1 MAARHTPER
10 RPVPRRRDVSVST
23 QRVPFGTPE
32 ALSRGLVLIVDDDPV
47 FTLLARE
54 TLEQNGFETL
64 IAGDVDQGWQLF
76 EERRPDLLLLD
87 VDVSG
92 ASGFDLCRRILSAP
106 RAFDVPIV
114 MVTGHNDTL
123 SIERAYKVG
132 AADFISKPV
141 LWPTLPHR
149 VGFILR
155 ARKDMRSLRS
165 SERRNRALLQAL
177 PDSIY
182 RMNQRGIIL
191 EQLAG
196 GESPGAENLIGADLD
211 QLLPANVASTARA
224 SLPDAVARGQRL
236 TLDFDDVGNGHA
248 RAFEA
253 RLLPQSDGTLLMVIR
268 DATDRK
274 RTEARIRRLA
284 YYDTLTGLPN
294 RQLFQRN
301 AARSLDHAREK
312 GGTVAVLYLDLD
324 RFKRVNDNLGHAVG
338 DALLKNVARRL
349 EGSVGITTP
358 AVDSTVSFE
367 EFAAPP
373 IGRLSGD
380 EFVVLLSH
388 ITDVSQVDALANEIR
403 RSLAEPFECEGHSLV
418 VTPSIGIAL
427 YPGDGADIEDLLI
440 KADMAMYRAKEQG
453 RNGYAFYGESL
464 AIRSLGRLELENE
477 LRRAF
482 EAGEF
487 EIHFQPKIDLK
498 SGSVVGVEAL
508 MRWHHFSRGWIA
520 PDKFI
525 PIAEETGMIGPM
537 GDWVI
542 REACKLLKAWDNIG
556 LSHLTVAVN
565 VSVRQFAKADFVDS
579 VLSTLQKHAVGPNRI
594 ELEITESLLMRNVAE
609 TTGNLKRLAAAGVG
623 VSIDDFGTGY
633 SSLGYL
639 KQFTVHSL
647 KIDRSFV
654 KDLTVSSDDK
664 AICSA
669 IIALAR
675 ELRLKVI
682 AEGVESVEQLNFLRL
697 QNCDQVQGYLFSK
710 PIPAAE
716 LETWIKERNA
726 RQSINTRRGAE
737 RNRPAKGTTRS
748 LIR

>member
-1 MAARHTPER
+1 VNTP
-10 RPVPRRRDVSVST
+10 RDAIRNPQT
-23 QRVPFGTPE
+23 
-32 ALSRGLVLIVDDDPV
+32 LSRGLVLIIDDDPV
-47 FTLLARE
+47 FTLLASE

-64 IAGDVDQGWQLF
+64 IADDVDKGLELF
-76 EERRPDLLLLD
+76 EQRRPDLLLLD

-92 ASGFDLCRRILSAP
+92 ASGFDLCRQILAAP

-114 MVTGHNDTL
+114 MVTGHNDTR
-123 SIERAYKVG
+123 SIERAYKAG

-141 LWPTLPHR
+141 LWPTLHHR
-149 VGFILR
+149 LGFILR

-182 RMNQRGIIL
+182 RIDRRGIIL

-196 GESPGAENLIGADLD
+196 GEAPCTDALVGADLD
-211 QLLPANVASTARA
+211 RLLPSSVASTARE
-224 SLPDAVARGQRL
+224 SLAEAVEGGQRL
-236 TLDFDDVGNGHA
+236 TLDFDDISNDGHP

-253 RLLPQSDGTLLMVIR
+253 RLLPQSDGTILMVIR

-294 RQLFQRN
+294 RELFQRN
-301 AARSLDHAREK
+301 AARSLDYAKGK
-312 GGTVAVLYLDLD
+312 GGTVAILYLDLD
-324 RFKRVNDNLGHAVG
+324 RFKRVNDNLGHSVG

-349 EGSVGITTP
+349 EQSVGITSP
-358 AVDSTVSFE
+358 AIDSTESFE

-373 IGRLSGD
+373 IARLSGD
-380 EFVVLLSH
+380 EFVLLLS
-388 ITDVSQVDALANEIR
+388 ITDAAQADALANEVR

-427 YPGDGADIEDLLI
+427 YPHDGADIEDLLI

-453 RNGYAFYGESL
+453 RDGSAFYGESL
-464 AIRSLGRLELENE
+464 AVRSLGRLELENE

-487 EIHFQPKIDLK
+487 ELHYQPKIDLA
-498 SGSVVGVEAL
+498 SGLVVGAEAL
-508 MRWHHFSRGWIA
+508 LRWHHFSRGWIG

-525 PIAEETGMIGPM
+525 PIAEETGMIVPM
-537 GDWVI
+537 GAWVI
-542 REACKLLKAWDNIG
+542 EEACKTLKAWETIG
-556 LSHLTVAVN
+556 LSHLSVAVN
-565 VSVRQFAKADFVDS
+565 VSVRQFAKPDFVDS
-579 VLSTLQKHAVGPNRI
+579 VLRTLKNHAVGRHRI

-654 KDLTVSSDDK
+654 KDLTISSDDS

-682 AEGVESVEQLNFLRL
+682 AEGVETVEQLNFLRL
-697 QNCDQVQGYLFSK
+697 QRCDQVQGFLFSK
-710 PIPAAE
+710 PLPADQ
-716 LETWIKERNA
+716 LESWIKERSA
-726 RQSINTRRGAE
+726 RKSIQTQNRTKLDRPAE
-737 RNRPAKGTTRS
+737 RAPRTPH
-748 LIR
+748 

>member
-1 MAARHTPER
+1 VNT
-10 RPVPRRRDVSVST
+10 RRDAIRNPQT
-23 QRVPFGTPE
+23 
-32 ALSRGLVLIVDDDPV
+32 LSRGLVLIIDDDPV
-47 FTLLARE
+47 FTLLASE

-64 IAGDVDQGWQLF
+64 IADDVDKGLELF
-76 EERRPDLLLLD
+76 EQRRPDLLLLD

-92 ASGFDLCRRILSAP
+92 ASGFDLCRKILAAP

-114 MVTGHNDTL
+114 MVTGHNDTR
-123 SIERAYKVG
+123 SIDRAYKAG

-141 LWPTLPHR
+141 LWPTLHHR
-149 VGFILR
+149 LGFILR

-182 RMNQRGIIL
+182 RIDRRGIIL

-196 GESPGAENLIGADLD
+196 GEAPCTDALVGADLD
-211 QLLPANVASTARA
+211 RLLPSSVASTARE
-224 SLPDAVARGQRL
+224 SLAEGAEGGQRL
-236 TLDFDDVGNGHA
+236 TLDFDDISNDGHP

-253 RLLPQSDGTLLMVIR
+253 RLLPQSDGTILMVIR

-294 RQLFQRN
+294 RELFQRN
-301 AARSLDHAREK
+301 AARSLDYAKEK
-312 GGTVAVLYLDLD
+312 GGTVAILYLDLD
-324 RFKRVNDNLGHAVG
+324 RFKRVNDNLGHSVG

-349 EGSVGITTP
+349 EQSVGITSS
-358 AVDSTVSFE
+358 AVDSTESFE

-373 IGRLSGD
+373 IARLSGD
-380 EFVVLLSH
+380 EFVLLLS
-388 ITDVSQVDALANEIR
+388 ITDATQADAVANEVR

-427 YPGDGADIEDLLI
+427 YPHDGADIEDLLI

-453 RNGYAFYGESL
+453 RDGSAFYGESL
-464 AIRSLGRLELENE
+464 AVRSLGRLELENE

-487 EIHFQPKIDLK
+487 ELHYQPKIDLA
-498 SGSVVGVEAL
+498 SGSVVGAEAL
-508 MRWHHFSRGWIA
+508 LRWHHFSRGWIG

-537 GDWVI
+537 GAWVI
-542 REACKLLKAWDNIG
+542 EEACKTLKAWEAIG
-556 LSHLTVAVN
+556 LSHLSVAVN
-565 VSVRQFAKADFVDS
+565 VSVRQFAKPDFVDS
-579 VLSTLQKHAVGPNRI
+579 VLLTLKNHAVGRNRI

-654 KDLTVSSDDK
+654 KDLTISSDDS

-682 AEGVESVEQLNFLRL
+682 AEGVETVEQLNFLRL
-697 QNCDQVQGYLFSK
+697 QRCDQVQGYLFSK
-710 PIPAAE
+710 PLPADQ
-716 LETWIKERNA
+716 LESWIKERSA
-726 RQSINTRRGAE
+726 RKSIQIQNRTELDRPAE
-737 RNRPAKGTTRS
+737 RAPRIPR
-748 LIR
+748 

>member
-1 MAARHTPER
+1 VSGQRERARMPDA
-10 RPVPRRRDVSVST
+10 V
-23 QRVPFGTPE
+23 Q
-32 ALSRGLVLIVDDDPV
+32 RGLILIVDDDPV
-47 FTLLARE
+47 FALLAGE
-54 TLEQNGFETL
+54 TLEQNGFQTL
-64 IAGDVDQGWQLF
+64 TASNVDQGMTLF

-87 VDVSG
+87 VDVCG
-92 ASGFDLCRRILSAP
+92 ASGFDLCKRILAMP

-114 MVTGHNDTL
+114 MVTGHNDTS
-123 SIERAYKVG
+123 SIERAYKIG

-149 VGFILR
+149 LGFILR
-155 ARKDMRSLRS
+155 ARNDMRSLRS

-182 RMNQRGIIL
+182 RINQHGIIL

-196 GESPGAENLIGADLD
+196 GESPSTETRVGADLD
-211 QLLPANVASTARA
+211 RLLPGSIASTARE
-224 SLPDAVARGQRL
+224 SLPGAIERGQRL
-236 TLDFDDVGNGHA
+236 TLDFEDASSGHS

-253 RLLPQSDGTLLMVIR
+253 RLLPQSDGTVLMVIR

-284 YYDTLTGLPN
+284 YYDSLTGLPN

-301 AARSLDHAREK
+301 AARSLEHAKEK
-312 GGTVAVLYLDLD
+312 GGVVAVLYLDLD
-324 RFKRVNDNLGHAVG
+324 RFKRVNDNLGHSVG

-349 EGSVGITTP
+349 EQSVGITTP
-358 AVDSTVSFE
+358 AVDSVKSFE

-380 EFVVLLSH
+380 EFVLLLSH
-388 ITDVSQVDALANEIR
+388 ITAASQADAFANEVQH
-403 RSLAEPFECEGHSLV
+403 SLAEPFECEGHSLV
-418 VTPSIGIAL
+418 VTPSIGIAM
-427 YPGDGADIEDLLI
+427 YPEDGADIEDLLI
-440 KADMAMYRAKEQG
+440 KADMAMYRAKERG
-453 RNGYAFYGESL
+453 RNGHAFYGESL
-464 AIRSLGRLELENE
+464 AVRSLGRLELETE

-487 EIHFQPKIDLK
+487 ELHYQPKIELR
-498 SGSVVGVEAL
+498 SGSVIGVEAL
-508 MRWHHFSRGWIA
+508 LRWQHFDRGWIA
-520 PDKFI
+520 PEKFI
-525 PIAEETGMIGPM
+525 PIAEETGIIGAI

-542 REACKLLKAWDNIG
+542 REACRTLDVWANVG
-556 LSHLTVAVN
+556 LSHLSIAVN
-565 VSVRQFAKADFVDS
+565 VSVRQFDRPDFVDS
-579 VLSTLQKHAVGPNRI
+579 VLRILQKHGVGPNRI

-639 KQFTVHSL
+639 KQFTVRSL

-654 KDLTVSSDDK
+654 KDLTVGGDDS

-682 AEGVESVEQLNFLRL
+682 AEGVETVEQLNFLRL
-697 QNCDQVQGYLFSK
+697 QKCDQVQGYLISQ
-710 PIPAAE
+710 PLPAAE
-716 LETWIKERNA
+716 FERWIKEYGSKA
-726 RQSINTRRGAE
+726 ATLIPPPPQ
-737 RNRPAKGTTRS
+737 RS
-748 LIR
+748 TP

>member
-1 MAARHTPER
+1 VNAQRDFARTP
-10 RPVPRRRDVSVST
+10 DVAT
-23 QRVPFGTPE
+23 
-32 ALSRGLVLIVDDDPV
+32 RGLILIVDDDPV
-47 FTLLARE
+47 FALLASE
-54 TLEQNGFETL
+54 TLEQNGFQTL
-64 IAGDVDQGWQLF
+64 LADNVDQALTLF

-92 ASGFDLCRRILSAP
+92 ASGFDLCKRILAAP

-114 MVTGHNDTL
+114 MVTGHNDTR
-123 SIERAYKVG
+123 SIERAYKIG
-132 AADFISKPV
+132 ATDFISKPV
-141 LWPTLPHR
+141 LWPTLSHR

-155 ARKDMRSLRS
+155 ARNDMRSLRS

-182 RMNQRGIIL
+182 SINQRGIIL

-196 GESPGAENLIGADLD
+196 GESPNTESLVGAELD
-211 QLLPANVASTARA
+211 RLLPDRIASTVLE
-224 SLPDAVARGQRL
+224 SLPGAMERGQRL
-236 TLDFDDVGNGHA
+236 TLDFETADSGPA

-253 RLLPQSDGTLLMVIR
+253 RLLPQSDGTFLMVIR

-284 YYDTLTGLPN
+284 YYDSLTGLPN

-301 AARSLDHAREK
+301 AARSIEHAK
-312 GGTVAVLYLDLD
+312 KIGCMVAILYLDLD
-324 RFKRVNDNLGHAVG
+324 RFKRVNDNLGHSVG
-338 DALLKNVARRL
+338 DALLKNAARRL
-349 EGSVGITTP
+349 EQTVGITAP
-358 AVDSTVSFE
+358 GVDGTKSFE
-367 EFAAPP
+367 EYAAPP

-380 EFVVLLSH
+380 EFVLLLS
-388 ITDVSQVDALANEIR
+388 DVTNAGQADALANEVQ
-403 RSLAEPFECEGHSLV
+403 RSLAEAFECEGHSLV

-427 YPGDGADIEDLLI
+427 YPSDGTEIEDLLI

-453 RNGYAFYGESL
+453 RNGHAFYGESL
-464 AIRSLGRLELENE
+464 AVRSLGRLELETE

-487 EIHFQPKIDLK
+487 ELHYQPKIDLRT
-498 SGSVVGVEAL
+498 GAVIGAEAL
-508 MRWHHFSRGWIA
+508 LRWHHFSRGWIA

-525 PIAEETGMIGPM
+525 PIAEETGMINAI

-542 REACKLLKAWDNIG
+542 NEACNTLGVWEKAG
-556 LSHLTVAVN
+556 LSHLGVAVN
-565 VSVRQFAKADFVDS
+565 VSVRQFAQPDFVDS
-579 VLSTLQKHAVGPNRI
+579 VLRTLKKRAVSPNRI

-609 TTGNLKRLAAAGVG
+609 TTGNLRRLAAAGVS

-654 KDLTVSSDDK
+654 QDLTVGGGDG

-682 AEGVESVEQLNFLRL
+682 AEGVETVEQLNFLRRH
-697 QNCDQVQGYLFSK
+697 NCDQAQGFLISK
-710 PIPAAE
+710 PLPANE
-716 LETWIKERNA
+716 FQHWMRE
-726 RQSINTRRGAE
+726 
-737 RNRPAKGTTRS
+737 RS
-748 LIR
+748 LGKSMEARYGDPNVPTKRAAPASGRTRTGAP

>member
-1 MAARHTPER
+1 
-10 RPVPRRRDVSVST
+10 
-23 QRVPFGTPE
+23 
-32 ALSRGLVLIVDDDPV
+32 
-47 FTLLARE
+47 
-54 TLEQNGFETL
+54 
-64 IAGDVDQGWQLF
+64 
-76 EERRPDLLLLD
+76 
-87 VDVSG
+87 
-92 ASGFDLCRRILSAP
+92 
-106 RAFDVPIV
+106 
-114 MVTGHNDTL
+114 
-123 SIERAYKVG
+123 
-132 AADFISKPV
+132 
-141 LWPTLPHR
+141 
-149 VGFILR
+149 
-155 ARKDMRSLRS
+155 
-165 SERRNRALLQAL
+165 
-177 PDSIY
+177 
-182 RMNQRGIIL
+182 
-191 EQLAG
+191 
-196 GESPGAENLIGADLD
+196 
-211 QLLPANVASTARA
+211 
-224 SLPDAVARGQRL
+224 
-236 TLDFDDVGNGHA
+236 
-248 RAFEA
+248 
-253 RLLPQSDGTLLMVIR
+253 LMVIR

-294 RQLFQRN
+294 RQLFQQN
-301 AARSLDHAREK
+301 AARSLDHARERGRK
-312 GGTVAVLYLDLD
+312 VAVLYLDLD

-349 EGSVGITTP
+349 EQCVGITTP
-358 AVDSTVSFE
+358 GIDSSESFE

-380 EFVVLLSH
+380 EFVLLVSP
-388 ITDVSQVDALANEIR
+388 ITHAKQADDLANEVR

-427 YPGDGADIEDLLI
+427 YPEDGADIEDLLI

-453 RNGYAFYGESL
+453 RNSYAFYGESL

-487 EIHFQPKIDLK
+487 ELHYQPKIELV
-498 SGSVVGVEAL
+498 SGGVVGAEAL
-508 MRWHHFSRGWIA
+508 LRWHHFSRGWIA

-542 REACKLLKAWDNIG
+542 REACKTLKSWDTMG
-556 LSHLTVAVN
+556 LAHLSIAVN
-565 VSVRQFAKADFVDS
+565 VSVRQFARPDFVDS
-579 VLSTLQKHAVGPNRI
+579 VLQTLQKHGIGPNRI
-594 ELEITESLLMRNVAE
+594 ELEITESLLMRNVTE

-639 KQFTVHSL
+639 KQFTVNSL

-682 AEGVESVEQLNFLRL
+682 AEGVETVEQLNFLRL

-716 LETWIKERNA
+716 LESWIKQRGA
-726 RQSINTRRGAE
+726 RQPTAAPRRAE
-737 RNRPAKGTTRS
+737 PARPTKSAVRMPP
-748 LIR
+748 R

>member
-1 MAARHTPER
+1 M
-10 RPVPRRRDVSVST
+10 PVPRASADRRLPGWRDASVNT
-23 QRVPFGTPE
+23 RNEPARKRQT
-32 ALSRGLVLIVDDDPV
+32 LSRGLVLIVDDDPV
-47 FTLLARE
+47 FTLLASE

-64 IAGDVDQGWQLF
+64 IAGDVNMGLDLF
-76 EERRPDLLLLD
+76 EEHRPDLLLLD

-92 ASGFDLCRRILSAP
+92 ASGFDLCKRILAAP
-106 RAFDVPIV
+106 RASDVPIV
-114 MVTGHNDTL
+114 MVTGHNDTR
-123 SIERAYKVG
+123 SIEHAYEVG
-132 AADFISKPV
+132 ATDFISKPV

-149 VGFILR
+149 LGFILR

-182 RMNQRGIIL
+182 RINQRGIIL

-196 GESPGAENLIGADLD
+196 GESPGAETLVGADLD
-211 QLLPANVASTARA
+211 RLLPSSVASTACA
-224 SLPDAVARGQRL
+224 SIPDAVQRGQRV
-236 TLDFDDVGNGHA
+236 TLDFDDVSSGHP
-248 RAFEA
+248 RAFEV
-253 RLLPQSDGTLLMVIR
+253 RLLPQSDKTILIVIR

-301 AARSLDHAREK
+301 AARSLDHAKEK
-312 GGTVAVLYLDLD
+312 GGIVAVLYLDLD
-324 RFKRVNDNLGHAVG
+324 RFKRVNDNLGHSVG

-349 EGSVGITTP
+349 EQCVGITTS
-358 AVDSTVSFE
+358 VIDLTESFE

-380 EFVVLLSH
+380 EFVVLSSNL
-388 ITDVSQVDALANEIR
+388 TDVSQADILANEIR
-403 RSLAEPFECEGHSLV
+403 LALSEPFACEGHSLV

-427 YPGDGADIEDLLI
+427 YPNDGADIEDLLI

-464 AIRSLGRLELENE
+464 AVRSLGRLELENE

-487 EIHFQPKIDLK
+487 EIHYQPKIELL
-498 SGSVVGVEAL
+498 SGSLVGVEAL
-508 MRWHHFSRGWIA
+508 MRWHHFTRGWIS

-537 GDWVI
+537 GDWLI
-542 REACKLLKAWDNIG
+542 REACRIIKSWDNIG
-556 LSHLTVAVN
+556 LSHLSIAVN
-565 VSVRQFAKADFVDS
+565 VSVRQFVKPDFVDS
-579 VLSTLQKHAVGPNRI
+579 VLSTLRKQGVGPNRI

-609 TTGNLKRLAAAGVG
+609 TTANLKRLAAAGVG

-682 AEGVESVEQLNFLRL
+682 AEGVETVEQLNFLRL

-710 PIPAAE
+710 PLPLDK
-716 LETWIKERNA
+716 LESWILERSA
-726 RQSINTRRGAE
+726 RQSLRTQRAELDLSTNGA
-737 RNRPAKGTTRS
+737 TRS
-748 LIR
+748 LLR

>member
-1 MAARHTPER
+1 VSGRRERARMPDA
-10 RPVPRRRDVSVST
+10 VP
-23 QRVPFGTPE
+23 
-32 ALSRGLVLIVDDDPV
+32 RGLVLIVDDDPV
-47 FTLLARE
+47 FALLAGE
-54 TLEQNGFETL
+54 TLEQNGFQTL
-64 IAGDVDQGWQLF
+64 TAGSVDQGMTLF

-92 ASGFDLCRRILSAP
+92 ESGFDLCKRILAVP

-114 MVTGHNDTL
+114 MVTGHNDTS
-123 SIERAYKVG
+123 SIERAYKIG

-149 VGFILR
+149 LGFILR
-155 ARKDMRSLRS
+155 ARNDMRSLRS

-182 RMNQRGIIL
+182 RINHRGIIL

-196 GESPGAENLIGADLD
+196 GESPSTETRVGADLD
-211 QLLPANVASTARA
+211 RLLPGSIASTARE
-224 SLPDAVARGQRL
+224 SLPGAIERGQRL
-236 TLDFDDVGNGHA
+236 TLDFEDASSGHS

-253 RLLPQSDGTLLMVIR
+253 RLLPQSDGTVLMVIR

-284 YYDTLTGLPN
+284 YYDSLTGLPN

-301 AARSLDHAREK
+301 AARSLEHAKEK
-312 GGTVAVLYLDLD
+312 GGIVAVLYLDLD
-324 RFKRVNDNLGHAVG
+324 RFKRVNDNLGHSVG

-349 EGSVGITTP
+349 EQSVGITTP
-358 AVDSTVSFE
+358 AVDSVKSFE
-367 EFAAPP
+367 EFSAPP

-380 EFVVLLSH
+380 EFVLLLSH
-388 ITDVSQVDALANEIR
+388 ITAASQADAFANEVQH
-403 RSLAEPFECEGHSLV
+403 SLAEPFECEGHSLV
-418 VTPSIGIAL
+418 VTPSIGIAM
-427 YPGDGADIEDLLI
+427 YPEDGADIEDLLI
-440 KADMAMYRAKEQG
+440 KADMAMYRAKERG
-453 RNGYAFYGESL
+453 RNGHAFYGESL
-464 AIRSLGRLELENE
+464 AVRSLGRLELETE

-487 EIHFQPKIDLK
+487 ELHYQPKIELR
-498 SGSVVGVEAL
+498 SGSVIGVEAL
-508 MRWHHFSRGWIA
+508 LRWHHFDRGWIA
-520 PDKFI
+520 PEKFI
-525 PIAEETGMIGPM
+525 PIAEETGMIGAI

-542 REACKLLKAWDNIG
+542 REACRTLDAWANAG
-556 LSHLTVAVN
+556 LSHLSIAVN
-565 VSVRQFAKADFVDS
+565 VSVRQFDKPDFVDS
-579 VLSTLQKHAVGPNRI
+579 VLRILQKHAVGPNRI

-639 KQFTVHSL
+639 KQFTVRSL

-654 KDLTVSSDDK
+654 KDLTVGGDDS

-682 AEGVESVEQLNFLRL
+682 AEGVETVEQLNFLRL
-697 QNCDQVQGYLFSK
+697 QKCDQVQGYLISQ
-710 PIPAAE
+710 PLPAAE
-716 LETWIKERNA
+716 FERWIKEYGSKA
-726 RQSINTRRGAE
+726 ATLIPPPPQ
-737 RNRPAKGTTRS
+737 RS
-748 LIR
+748 TP

>member
-1 MAARHTPER
+1 VSSRLDPARMPEA
-10 RPVPRRRDVSVST
+10 VPR
-23 QRVPFGTPE
+23 
-32 ALSRGLVLIVDDDPV
+32 GLILIVDDDPV
-47 FTLLARE
+47 FALLASE
-54 TLEQNGFETL
+54 TLEQNGFQTL
-64 IAGDVDQGWQLF
+64 AASNVDQGMALF

-92 ASGFDLCRRILSAP
+92 ASGFELCKRILAAP

-114 MVTGHNDTL
+114 MVTGHNDTS
-123 SIERAYKVG
+123 SIERAYKIG

-149 VGFILR
+149 LGFILR
-155 ARKDMRSLRS
+155 ARNDMRSLRS

-182 RMNQRGIIL
+182 RINQRGIIL

-196 GESPGAENLIGADLD
+196 GESPSIETRVGADLD
-211 QLLPANVASTARA
+211 RLLPGRVASTVRE
-224 SLPDAVARGQRL
+224 SLPGAIQRGQRL
-236 TLDFDDVGNGHA
+236 TLDFDDTSSNGHS

-253 RLLPQSDGTLLMVIR
+253 RLLPQSDGTVLMVIR

-284 YYDTLTGLPN
+284 FYDSLTGLPN

-301 AARSLDHAREK
+301 AARSLEHAREK
-312 GGTVAVLYLDLD
+312 GGIVAVLYLDLD
-324 RFKRVNDNLGHAVG
+324 RFKRVNDNLGHSVG
-338 DALLKNVARRL
+338 DALLRNVARRL
-349 EGSVGITTP
+349 EQSVGITTP
-358 AVDSTVSFE
+358 AVDSLKSFE

-380 EFVVLLSH
+380 EFVLLLSH
-388 ITDVSQVDALANEIR
+388 ITDAGQADAFANEVQQ
-403 RSLAEPFECEGHSLV
+403 SLAAPFECEGHSLV
-418 VTPSIGIAL
+418 VTPSIGIAM
-427 YPGDGADIEDLLI
+427 YPEDGADIEDLLI
-440 KADMAMYRAKEQG
+440 KADMAMYRAKERG
-453 RNGYAFYGESL
+453 RNGHAFYGESL
-464 AIRSLGRLELENE
+464 TVRSLGRLELETE

-487 EIHFQPKIDLK
+487 ELHYQPKIELG
-498 SGSVVGVEAL
+498 SGTVIGVEAL
-508 MRWHHFSRGWIA
+508 LRWHHFERGWIA
-520 PDKFI
+520 PEKFI
-525 PIAEETGMIGPM
+525 PIAEETGLIAAI

-542 REACKLLKAWDNIG
+542 REACKTLDAWAKIG
-556 LSHLTVAVN
+556 LSRLSIAVN
-565 VSVRQFAKADFVDS
+565 VSVRQFDKPDFVDS
-579 VLSTLQKHAVGPNRI
+579 VLHILKKFGVGPNRI

-654 KDLTVSSDDK
+654 KDLTVGGDDS

-682 AEGVESVEQLNFLRL
+682 AEGVETVEQLNFLRL
-697 QNCDQVQGYLFSK
+697 QKCDQAQGYLISQ
-710 PIPAAE
+710 PLPAAE
-716 LETWIKERNA
+716 FERWIKECGSRFA
-726 RQSINTRRGAE
+726 TE
-737 RNRPAKGTTRS
+737 RFRKSAQ
-748 LIR
+748 IRHALD